1 MTIQYYSLNT
11 NDNSWTV
18 ADFVTQI
25 AGYGGPLGHRV
36 SIDRNGTG
44 VVINFIGKLQSA
56 DTILGPWTNVTN
68 TSPYT
73 ASATNVAKFCR
84 AAE

>member
-1 MTIQYYSLNT
+1 MQTK
-11 NDNSWTV
+11 
-18 ADFVTQI
+18 I
-25 AGYGGPLGHRV
+25 AGYGAPLGHRV
-36 SIDRNGTG
+36 STDRNGTG

-73 ASATNVAKFCR
+73 VTATNSAKFYR